1 MRNFAPKFVDIV
13 MTPDKLKTIIAQ
25 KEGTEIEFKE
35 SKDSLARK
43 VYESICAFLN
53 RRGGHVV
60 LGAKDNGE
68 IVGVNPAK
76 VQEQMDQLAKDMNN
90 PQLFKP
96 TYYLT
101 YEPMDIDGKKVI
113 YFYVPESN
121 QAHSYKGIYYDRNQ
135 DGDFE
140 LRSTEQIAN
149 LFIRKSRMKTEDRVY
164 PMLGMKD
171 LDEEAFEELRKGIRI
186 ENSKHPWLNL
196 SNEEIIR
203 SGELIAVDPET
214 GKEGLTLAAILLFGN
229 SHAIATALPT
239 YRIDLL
245 CRVNDTELYDDR
257 ELLSCNLLKAYPIMM
272 DFIKKHL
279 PEQPYIEGIQR
290 FSAYPTT
297 FTIYRDR
304 IVTENWNIPFVYG
317 HIDLQTMRP
326 HRKNPKIAN
335 VFSQMGIV
343 EELGSG
349 MRKMFK
355 YTPLYANGK
364 EPIIEEQDVYRIEI
378 PYVPTLLPTID
389 ESGKKTGK
397 KTGKELEDVIKEA
410 IRKDS
415 SITIQEFQKLTGLS
429 KNGIWNVL
437 NRMKEQNKIKRIG
450 PDKGGHWEVVEE

>member
-1 MRNFAPKFVDIV
+1 VA
-13 MTPDKLKTIIAQ
+13 
-25 KEGTEIEFKE
+25 
-35 SKDSLARK
+35 
-43 VYESICAFLN
+43 
-53 RRGGHVV
+53 
-60 LGAKDNGE
+60 
-68 IVGVNPAK
+68 
-76 VQEQMDQLAKDMNN
+76 
-90 PQLFKP
+90 
-96 TYYLT
+96 
-101 YEPMDIDGKKVI
+101 
-113 YFYVPESN
+113 
-121 QAHSYKGIYYDRNQ
+121 
-135 DGDFE
+135 
-140 LRSTEQIAN
+140 
-149 LFIRKSRMKTEDRVY
+149 
-164 PMLGMKD
+164 
-171 LDEEAFEELRKGIRI
+171 
-186 ENSKHPWLNL
+186 LNL
-196 SNEEIIR
+196 II
-203 SGELIAVDPET
+203 
-214 GKEGLTLAAILLFGN
+214 
-229 SHAIATALPT
+229 H
-239 YRIDLL
+239 
-245 CRVNDTELYDDR
+245 R
-257 ELLSCNLLKAYPIMM
+257 EYS
-272 DFIKKHL
+272 
-279 PEQPYIEGIQR
+279 
-290 FSAYPTT
+290 SAYPTT

-304 IVTENWNIPFVYG
+304 IVTENWNIPYVYG

-349 MRKMFK
+349 IRKMFK